1 MGDRPGNFAV
11 QNSDLVVAIGTRI
24 SIRQVGYG
32 YDTWAREAKVIM
44 VDIDKSEMMKHTLHV
59 DKAVWA
65 DAKDFLKKSM
75 KLPKIKYLIIKNG
88 LIFAKIGSIN
98 IL

>member
-65 DAKDFLKKSM
+65 DAKDFLKSQ
-75 KLPKIKYLIIKNG
+75 
-88 LIFAKIGSIN
+88 
-98 IL
+98 

>member
-1 MGDRPGNFAV
+1 
-11 QNSDLVVAIGTRI
+11 
-24 SIRQVGYG
+24 
-32 YDTWAREAKVIM
+32 
-44 VDIDKSEMMKHTLHV
+44 MMKHTLHV

-65 DAKDFLKKSM
+65 DAKDFLEKVNEIAEDKVFTNQ
-75 KLPKIKYLIIKNG
+75 NG